1 MFDIGFSE
9 LLLCAVVAL
18 LVIGPERL
26 PGAARKAGLWVA
38 HLRRSFAAV
47 KAEVE
52 REIGADELRQQLHN
66 DRILAEERLR
76 TASEALQ
83 APAFDAEA
91 HNRRILEQQQ
101 AATLAAAPDVQA
113 QHRQLL
119 EVEYQSQSAE
129 LEARLAAAPSAT
141 PAGAAAPAVAPSS
154 EQRPS

>member
-26 PGAARKAGLWVA
+26 PGAARTAGRWVA

-76 TASEALQ
+76 SASEALQ

-101 AATLAAAPDVQA
+101 AMPTPAAPESPSQAAEAEERQAAATT
-113 QHRQLL
+113 
-119 EVEYQSQSAE
+119 
-129 LEARLAAAPSAT
+129 AAT
-141 PAGAAAPAVAPSS
+141 PAVAPSS